1 MSKVPSAAQ
10 AASDTAGK
18 VQPHAN
24 KANAVDLLVGMR
36 LRLRRSMLGLD
47 EEGLARLVGVTLQQV
62 KDFEA
67 GAERIGAST
76 LFVLASK
83 LEVPITWFYD
93 GASIESHLPIDM
105 ARNSAGRAVLEVT
118 DALKKREG
126 EALLLF
132 YFREMDA
139 PMRERLVEIARVLAD
154 S

>member
-1 MSKVPSAAQ
+1 MSKVQSEGQ
-10 AASDTAGK
+10 AAKRSR
-18 VQPHAN
+18 QELN

-47 EEGLARLVGVTLQQV
+47 EEGLARLVGVTVQQV
-62 KDFEA
+62 ADFEA

-76 LFVLASK
+76 LFILANK

-105 ARNSAGRAVLEVT
+105 ARNSAGRAVQEVT

-132 YFREMDA
+132 YFSEMDT

>member
-1 MSKVPSAAQ
+1 MAKVPSEAPTA
-10 AASDTAGK
+10 DTVK
-18 VQPHAN
+18 PYAN

-47 EEGLARLVGVTLQQV
+47 EDGLARLVGVTIQQV
-62 KDFEA
+62 RDFEA
-67 GAERIGAST
+67 GADRIGAST

-93 GASIESHLPIDM
+93 GATIESHLPIDM

-132 YFREMDA
+132 YFNEMDA
-139 PMRERLVEIARVLAD
+139 AMRERLVEIARVLAG

>member
-1 MSKVPSAAQ
+1 MSKTLSEGQTAA
-10 AASDTAGK
+10 K
-18 VQPHAN
+18 LQPDSS

-47 EEGLARLVGVTLQQV
+47 VEGLARLIGVTMQQV
-62 KDFEA
+62 EDFEA

-76 LFVLASK
+76 LFILASK

-105 ARNSAGRAVLEVT
+105 ARHSAGRAMQEVT
-118 DALKKREG
+118 DTLKRREG

-132 YFREMDA
+132 YYSEMDA

>member
-1 MSKVPSAAQ
+1 MRSLTTTRPTPSISWSACACGCGAACW
-10 AASDTAGK
+10 DWTK
-18 VQPHAN
+18 
-24 KANAVDLLVGMR
+24 
-36 LRLRRSMLGLD
+36 
-47 EEGLARLVGVTLQQV
+47 EGLARLVGVTVQQV

-132 YFREMDA
+132 YFSEMDA

>member
-1 MSKVPSAAQ
+1 MTRVPSQ
-10 AASDTAGK
+10 SLTSGK
-18 VQPHAN
+18 SRSEAN

-47 EEGLARLVGVTLQQV
+47 EEGLARLLGITVQQV
-62 KDFEA
+62 NDFEA
-67 GAERIGAST
+67 GSERIGAST

-105 ARNSAGRAVLEVT
+105 TRNSAGRAVLEVT

-132 YFREMDA
+132 YFNEMDA